1 MPIEH
6 EAKVLDIDPD
16 AVKGRIL
23 TAGARHVAGPR
34 LMRRYVYD
42 IVPGDMG
49 KWIRLRDTGTETTLC
64 VKEIRSD
71 DIDGTREVETA
82 VGDFAAANELL
93 GLLGFTPKSYQE
105 NRRTSFA
112 LGNVQLELD
121 EWPLIPPYLEIEG
134 ETKDDVLRVA
144 GQLGFSEDQ
153 LTGENTVK
161 VYARYGIDLT
171 GIPDL
176 RFPD

>member
-16 AVKGRIL
+16 TVKARIL
-23 TAGARHVAGPR
+23 AAGGRQVAGPR

-42 IVPGDMG
+42 IVPGDMS
-49 KWIRLRDTGTETTLC
+49 KWIRLRDTGTEITLC

-71 DIDGTREVETA
+71 AIDGTQEVETA
-82 VGDFAAANELL
+82 VEDFAAANDLL
-93 GLLGFTPKSYQE
+93 GMLGFTPKSYQE
-105 NRRTSFA
+105 NRRTSFV
-112 LGNVQLELD
+112 LEDVQLEVD
-121 EWPLIPPYLEIEG
+121 EWPRIPPYMEIEG
-134 ETKDDVLRVA
+134 PAKDDVLRVA
-144 GQLGFSEDQ
+144 ALLGYAEDQ
-153 LTGENTVK
+153 LTGENTMK

-176 RFPD
+176 RFSD